1 MSAAINQVNGEGDG
15 PDGWQ
20 HGGKDGVCGRKR
32 ASVPYRDARSP
43 DKKVYRIASD
53 LESRRGRAQARLRNG
68 ASVLDGTPTSK
79 GVDGEGGHATTSPE
93 CEYRNT
99 GSGHEFIYAIRLC
112 TGSRCLPTERQE
124 SNTSIYQQS
133 FATIGL

>member
-1 MSAAINQVNGEGDG
+1 MAGRGRWECVVVSALLFHIEMR
-15 PDGWQ
+15 
-20 HGGKDGVCGRKR
+20 GRQTR
-32 ASVPYRDARSP
+32 PIV
-43 DKKVYRIASD
+43 SD
-53 LESRRGRAQARLRNG
+53 LESRRGRARARLRNG

-93 CEYRNT
+93 CEYRST
-99 GSGHEFIYAIRLC
+99 GSGHEFIYAIPPC
-112 TGSRCLPTERQE
+112 TDSRCPPTERQE